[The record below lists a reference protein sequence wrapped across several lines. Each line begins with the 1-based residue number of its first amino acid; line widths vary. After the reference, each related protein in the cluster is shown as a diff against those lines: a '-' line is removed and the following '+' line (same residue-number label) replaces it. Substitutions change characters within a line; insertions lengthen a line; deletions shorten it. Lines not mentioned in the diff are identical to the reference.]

1 MDFAILISNMT
12 APFTLD
18 KRLTL
23 ANSHNVDEKEREIII
38 HADKIGLI
46 QPAVGTDAGIVVDF
60 LPSRS
65 YTPDE
70 NHWA

>member
-1 MDFAILISNMT
+1 MT

-23 ANSHNVDEKEREIII
+23 ANSQDGDEKEREIII

-46 QPAVGTDAGIVVDF
+46 QPAVGTDAGMALDF
-60 LPSRS
+60 FPFRAH
-65 YTPDE
+65 TPDE
-70 NHWA
+70 NHEFSPSSFSKK